1 MGGKKQTVKKSRRNR
16 EIIFH
21 FFFFFFC
28 RSLFFRSLFTSSS
41 TNSVECMHNRYRLH
55 NRVHVSNDSSS
66 SISAPMLAYMDDL
79 LICKLITSIA
89 AIPVCPPTPT
99 FSHVTRHDTPDA
111 PPCQFVSSRSNRF
124 AALSTRCLPPIYL
137 LLLPLDGIP
146 FWGLE
151 CKREGEETKGRREE
165 IESPPNRSTSHSGIR
180 I

>member
-16 EIIFH
+16 EITH

-124 AALSTRCLPPIYL
+124 TALSTRCLPPIYL
-137 LLLPLDGIP
+137 LLARPSLGRDSVLGIRVQT
-146 FWGLE
+146 GRE
-151 CKREGEETKGRREE
+151 RKRRGEGRK
-165 IESPPNRSTSHSGIR
+165 SSPNRSTSHSGIR